1 MTRLPWRAWYSPP
14 QKPRV
19 LILTRSFEQLG
30 APVKARPAAGHE
42 RGFVA
47 SVYLHSGVVRAAGS
61 QLRKPVTCSAHGLD
75 EMWVLG
81 VGLYLRADVL
91 DVHVRST
98 GLAVEVAA
106 PELRHDVLPMVH
118 PPRVGGQQ
126 HQDLKLFGGQLDGP
140 TAGQHLAAY
149 EVYGEPGELQPAFR
163 VPGVQPPPS
172 QMRPYPADELTG
184 GEWFR
189 HVVVGP
195 DLQSYHD
202 ARLVVAGGD
211 HDHRHV
217 AQGTVR

>member
-19 LILTRSFEQLG
+19 LILTRSFAQLG

-98 GLAVEVAA
+98 GLAVEV
-106 PELRHDVLPMVH
+106 
-118 PPRVGGQQ
+118 
-126 HQDLKLFGGQLDGP
+126 
-140 TAGQHLAAY
+140 
-149 EVYGEPGELQPAFR
+149 
-163 VPGVQPPPS
+163 
-172 QMRPYPADELTG
+172 
-184 GEWFR
+184 
-189 HVVVGP
+189 VGP

-217 AQGTVR
+217 AQGAVR